1 MPTALLRVRFLSL
14 SFYWP
19 YCNLSVGI
27 GLHIERSS
35 NTPAY
40 GMVFRRASTS
50 VIHIG
55 RRPGTDPERRSQ
67 DIEDGNAM
75 FRCAVVSRKHA
86 KIALSDSGHVRLTL
100 TRRSNSY
107 HRSLS
112 FVLLCTYRHTLSIWA
127 RTTELTFASGVKGL
141 PRSSNLRH
149 LHCLLTAMSSLLARQ
164 WARARSVCG
173 PSRQGWNF
181 YMAPRLSHPSS
192 L

>member
-1 MPTALLRVRFLSL
+1 MGWYSAELARASFTLVGDQELIQNEGLKISRMGTPCSDAPSSVVSTQRSHFPTAAMYV
-14 SFYWP
+14 
-19 YCNLSVGI
+19 
-27 GLHIERSS
+27 
-35 NTPAY
+35 
-40 GMVFRRASTS
+40 STL
-50 VIHIG
+50 
-55 RRPGTDPERRSQ
+55 P
-67 DIEDGNAM
+67 
-75 FRCAVVSRKHA
+75 
-86 KIALSDSGHVRLTL
+86 
-100 TRRSNSY
+100 RRSNSY

-127 RTTELTFASGVKGL
+127 RTMELTFASGVKGL
-141 PRSSNLRH
+141 PRSLSLRH